1 MTVKQGMK
9 TKYDIIKEAEIKS
22 VNPTKRRA
30 ECRFGVNEDIPQTRR
45 NWILHRS
52 RGI

>member
-1 MTVKQGMK
+1 MK

-22 VNPTKRRA
+22 VNPRQKGQN
-30 ECRFGVNEDIPQTRR
+30 EVWVNKDIPQTRR